1 MIIIEQKRRKTKM
14 IITKTEI
21 YKYSIPMVPFT
32 IATGTMHFA
41 QNIFI
46 RIYTDENIVGAGE
59 CSAFPMIVG
68 ETQATC
74 FEMAKDFAALWKDK
88 DALDITARM
97 SELHAFT
104 AYNYTIKSAFDM
116 ALYDIAAKHA
126 NLPLY
131 KFLGGIKKKELKT
144 DVTVGI
150 NKPAKM
156 ALQAEAFVEQGVE
169 ILKVKLGKNADDDME
184 AIRLITKTVGDDI
197 KLRID
202 ANQGWD
208 YEDALKVLTAFK
220 DYTIEFCEQPMRRYD
235 DHKLPGL
242 VQLSPVKIMADESV
256 FDHYD
261 AERIIAANACDY
273 VNIKFAKSGGILEA
287 IKINDVCE
295 ANNIPCMMGGMLES
309 RVALTAFAHFATAFD
324 NVKFYDMD
332 TCLLGH
338 KTDPVTGGVTYNN
351 FCVELPDA
359 TGIGA
364 EVGDAFLSGLESVR
378 V

>member
-1 MIIIEQKRRKTKM
+1 MK
-14 IITKTEI
+14 ITKTEI

-32 IATGTMHFA
+32 IATGTIHFA

-46 RIYTDENIVGAGE
+46 RIHTDENIVGVGE

-74 FEMAKDFAALWKDK
+74 FEMAKDFAHLWKGK
-88 DALDITARM
+88 DVLDINARM
-97 SELHAFT
+97 DELHAST

-116 ALYDIAAKHA
+116 ALYDIAAKHS

-131 KFLGGIKKKELKT
+131 TFLGGIKKKELKT

-150 NKPAKM
+150 NSPQQM

-169 ILKVKLGKNADDDME
+169 ILKVKLGKNAAHDME
-184 AIRLITKTVGDDI
+184 AIGLITKTVGNNI

-202 ANQGWD
+202 ANQGWH

-220 DYTIEFCEQPMRRYD
+220 DYNIEFCEQPMRRYVD
-235 DHKLPGL
+235 AKLPKL

-256 FDHYD
+256 FDHHD

-287 IKINDVCE
+287 IKINEVCE
-295 ANNIPCMMGGMLES
+295 ANNISCMMGGMLES
-309 RVALTAFAHFATAFD
+309 RVALTAFAHFATAYD
-324 NVKFYDMD
+324 NVRFYDMD

-338 KTDPVTGGVTYNN
+338 KTDPVIGGVTYNN
-351 FCVELPDA
+351 FCVELPDGI
-359 TGIGA
+359 GIGA
-364 EVGDAFLSGLESVR
+364 DVDEAFLKGLESTIV
-378 V
+378 

>member
-1 MIIIEQKRRKTKM
+1 MNII
-14 IITKTEI
+14 KTEI
-21 YKYSIPMVPFT
+21 YKYSIPMMPFT
-32 IATGTMHFA
+32 IATGTMHYA

-46 RIYTDENIVGAGE
+46 RMHTDEDIVGVGE

-74 FEMAKDFAALWKDK
+74 FEMAKDFAQLWKNK
-88 DALDITARM
+88 NALDIEARM
-97 SELHAFT
+97 NELHAFT

-116 ALYDIAAKHA
+116 ALYDITAKHA
-126 NLPLY
+126 TLPLY
-131 KFLGGIKKKELKT
+131 KFLGDTKKKELKT

-150 NKPAKM
+150 NTPAQM

-169 ILKVKLGKNADDDME
+169 ILKVKVGKGAAHDIE
-184 AIRLITKTVGDDI
+184 AISLITKTVGNNI

-202 ANQGWD
+202 ANQGWN

-220 DYTIEFCEQPMRRYD
+220 NFNIEFCEQPMRRYND
-235 DHKLPGL
+235 SKLPKL

-273 VNIKFAKSGGILEA
+273 VNIKFAKSGGIQEA
-287 IKINDVCE
+287 IKINEVCQS
-295 ANNIPCMMGGMLES
+295 NNIPCMMGGMLES

-324 NVKFYDMD
+324 NVQFYDMD

-338 KTDPVTGGVTYNN
+338 KIDPVTGGVTYNN

-359 TGIGA
+359 IGIGA
-364 EVGDAFLSGLESVR
+364 DVNEEFLYTLEKFIA
-378 V
+378 